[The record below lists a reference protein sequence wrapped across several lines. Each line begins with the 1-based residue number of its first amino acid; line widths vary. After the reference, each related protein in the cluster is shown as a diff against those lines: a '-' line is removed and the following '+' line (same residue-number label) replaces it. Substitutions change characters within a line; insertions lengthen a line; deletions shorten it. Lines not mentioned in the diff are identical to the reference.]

1 MGESHYV
8 LAEEWEESMQCR
20 MVAGSALRV
29 KASVTEMLFSVDLE
43 SGSGGGCSARNHC
56 AVSFFFVLCL

>member
-1 MGESHYV
+1 
-8 LAEEWEESMQCR
+8 

-43 SGSGGGCSARNHC
+43 SGSGRGCSARNHC
-56 AVSFFFVLCL
+56 AVSLSTLYHQRACSCPSVTTS